1 MRKPVRLAFLTTLIP
16 VARPDTGFEIAN
28 AAILDALRAAGHQ
41 VTAFG
46 FVRPGEVPADPDGAV
61 VIDAVDVENAVVSKG
76 RKLQW
81 LGSALAA
88 SLPVACAKLR
98 LAGRGRFVEAVKAR
112 GPFDA
117 IVLNSVMLPGAF
129 PELTGLGP
137 CVLVEH
143 NIEHVSAQQ
152 NADHARSPLMR
163 ALFAREA
170 HQLEKVE
177 RRLWQEARFVWT
189 LAEED
194 RAALGPELAGKSA
207 VLPLVSG
214 AEIEPLSIQ
223 PVAAAHDIGLIG
235 TWTWVPN
242 FTGLDWFLREVC
254 PLLPADFEIAVAGRL
269 PPDMPPVPEQVKLVG
284 RVPDAREFL
293 LSCRAL
299 ALASR
304 TGTGVQLKT
313 IEAMQ
318 LGAPAAAT
326 PLSCRGFTEIPA
338 NFRVADDP
346 RAFAAAL
353 VELVT
358 AARAGANLR
367 LDGAA
372 FMARQRAAL
381 ASALARG
388 LAAAVGR

>member
-1 MRKPVRLAFLTTLIP
+1 VRLAFLTTLIP

-28 AAILDALRAAGHQ
+28 AAILEALRAAGHA

-46 FVRPGEVPADPDGAV
+46 FVRPGEVPADSAQAA

-76 RKLQW
+76 RQLQW
-81 LGSALAA
+81 LASALLS
-88 SLPVACAKLR
+88 SLPVASAKLR
-98 LAGRGRFVEAVKAR
+98 LAGRGRFVEAVRAR

-129 PELTGLGP
+129 PELTGLAP

-143 NIEHVSAQQ
+143 NIEHVSARQ
-152 NADHARSPLMR
+152 NAAHAGSALMR

-170 HQLEKVE
+170 RQLERIE
-177 RRLWQEARFVWT
+177 RRLWDEARFVWT

-194 RAALGPELAGKSA
+194 RAALGPAMAGKSA

-214 AEIEPLSIQ
+214 AGIEPSDLA
-223 PVAAAHDIGLIG
+223 PVAPAYDTGMIG

-269 PPDMPPVPEQVKLVG
+269 PPDMPRVPPQVELVG

-304 TGTGVQLKT
+304 AGTGVQLKT

-318 LGAPAAAT
+318 LGSAAVAT

-338 NFRVADDP
+338 NFHVAEEP
-346 RAFAAAL
+346 GAFAEAL
-353 VELVT
+353 VELVE
-358 AARAGANLR
+358 ASRAGAHLR

-381 ASALARG
+381 AAALERG
-388 LAAAVGR
+388 LAAAVG

>member
-1 MRKPVRLAFLTTLIP
+1 MRLAFLTTLIP

-28 AAILDALRAAGHQ
+28 AAILDALRAAGHD

-46 FVRPGEVPADPDGAV
+46 FVRPGEVPADPAGAV

-76 RKLQW
+76 RQLQW
-81 LGSALAA
+81 LASALAS
-88 SLPVACAKLR
+88 SLPIASAKLR
-98 LAGRGRFVEAVKAR
+98 LAGRGRFVEAIRAR

-129 PELTGLGP
+129 PELTGLAP

-152 NADHARSPLMR
+152 NAIHARAPLMR
-163 ALFAREA
+163 MLFAREA
-170 HQLEKVE
+170 RLLERIE
-177 RRLWQEARFVWT
+177 RRLWQEARFIWT

-194 RAALGPELAGKSA
+194 RAALGRALAEKSA

-214 AEIEPLSIQ
+214 AEVEPAAAE
-223 PVAAAHDIGLIG
+223 PVAAAYDIGLIG

-242 FTGLDWFLREVC
+242 FTGLDWFLREIC

-269 PPDMPPVPEQVKLVG
+269 PPDMPRLPDQVKLVG

-304 TGTGVQLKT
+304 AGTGVQLKT

-318 LGAPAAAT
+318 LGAAAVAT

-338 NFRVADDP
+338 NFRLAEEP
-346 RAFAAAL
+346 KAFARAL
-353 VELVT
+353 VELVE

-381 ASALARG
+381 AAALERG
-388 LAAAVGR
+388 LGAARR

>member
-1 MRKPVRLAFLTTLIP
+1 MRLAFLTTLIP

-28 AAILDALRAAGHQ
+28 AAILDALRAAGHD

-46 FVRPGEVPADPDGAV
+46 FVRPGEVPADPAGAV

-76 RKLQW
+76 RQLQW
-81 LGSALAA
+81 LASALAS
-88 SLPVACAKLR
+88 SLPIASAKLR
-98 LAGRGRFVEAVKAR
+98 LAGRGRFVEAIKAR

-129 PELTGLGP
+129 PELTELAP

-152 NADHARSPLMR
+152 NAIHARGPLMR
-163 ALFAREA
+163 MLFAREA
-170 HQLEKVE
+170 RLLERIE
-177 RRLWQEARFVWT
+177 RRLWQEARFIWT

-194 RAALGPELAGKSA
+194 RAALGPALAEKSA

-214 AEIEPLSIQ
+214 AEVEPAAAE
-223 PVAAAHDIGLIG
+223 PVAAAYDIGLIG

-269 PPDMPPVPEQVKLVG
+269 PPDMPRPPDQVKLVG

-304 TGTGVQLKT
+304 AGTGVQLKT

-318 LGAPAAAT
+318 LGAPAVAT

-338 NFRVADDP
+338 NFRLAEEP
-346 RAFAAAL
+346 KAFARALLEL
-353 VELVT
+353 VE

-381 ASALARG
+381 AVALERG
-388 LAAAVGR
+388 LGAARR